1 MARIEIHTVPH
12 FYDLSAPRHG
22 RCALIFLHGWLL
34 SRRYWQPI
42 IQQVSEHYQCL
53 SYDLRGFGQSQSEP
67 MLEGEAAIAPDDSNT
82 PVATQRK
89 RFDAHS
95 PRAYAEDLKELMNR
109 LGIERAWLV
118 GHSLGG
124 TIALWGAHHI
134 GDSIAGVICL
144 NSGGGIY
151 LEEEFRTFRTIG
163 QRLVNWRP
171 RWLKNF
177 PALHWMFCFDS
188 VPTPLPME
196 WGRQRAIDFMI
207 AHGESALGSL
217 LSSTTRAEVHHLPQL
232 VSQLKQPAYFI
243 AGERD
248 KVMEPRYVRLLASY
262 HHLFG
267 VGGNNLIELPGCG
280 HMGMIERPDAVS
292 RHILQILDRHPSA
305 KISTL
310 AGQTS

>member
-1 MARIEIHTVPH
+1 MAWIEIRTVPH

-42 IQQVSEHYQCL
+42 IQQVAGDYQCL
-53 SYDLRGFGQSQSEP
+53 TYDLRGFGESQSAA
-67 MLEGEAAIAPDDSNT
+67 MLTGDTAIAQKSSSSQ
-82 PVATQRK
+82 VAAQRK

-95 PRAYAEDLKELMNR
+95 PLAYAEDLKELMNG
-109 LGIERAWLV
+109 LGIDRAWLV

-124 TIALWGAHHI
+124 TVALWGAHHI
-134 GDSIAGVICL
+134 GDRIAGVICL

-171 RWLKNF
+171 RWLRDF
-177 PALHWMFCFDS
+177 PLLHWMFRFDS
-188 VPTPLPME
+188 VPKPLPME
-196 WGRQRAIDFMI
+196 WGRQRAIDFMT
-207 AHGESALGSL
+207 ADGESALGSL
-217 LSSTTRAEVHHLPQL
+217 LSSTTRTEVHRLPQL

-248 KVMEPRYVRLLASY
+248 TVMEPRYVRHLASY
-262 HHLFG
+262 HPLFG
-267 VGGNNLIELPGCG
+267 VEGSNLIELPGCG
-280 HMGMIERPDAVS
+280 HMGMIERPQEVS
-292 RHILQILDRHPSA
+292 GHILRILDRHPSA
-305 KISTL
+305 QLSEL
-310 AGQTS
+310 VGQAS